1 MSEENKENMQQ
12 NEGVKID
19 IESPE
24 AEIIEN
30 ADRLQE
36 AENQIGRAHV

>member
-12 NEGVKID
+12 EEGVKIN

-24 AEIIEN
+24 AEVN
-30 ADRLQE
+30 HQKQKL
-36 AENQIGRAHV
+36 